1 MKIVWMVLQSCGL
14 CLILYLQ
21 RCEGITSS
29 IAGRELLSEPALRL
43 AKANFRTNVRLC
55 TFYGDIVNY
64 IDKSRET
71 W

>member
-14 CLILYLQ
+14 CFILYLQ
-21 RCEGITSS
+21 RCKGTTSLF
-29 IAGRELLSEPALRL
+29 AGRELLSEPALRL

-55 TFYGDIVNY
+55 AFYGDIVNY
-64 IDKSRET
+64 IDKSREM